1 MDAGVG
7 KTHISSPVS
16 KLQSTLLYIL
26 FCENLCSV
34 LQTIFFFVEIQ
45 CEIAA
50 KVGMIIQRVVLNSR
64 PGMYFPPVKEQF
76 VSYACLVLQN
86 GEGRNRH

>member
-1 MDAGVG
+1 MPELV
-7 KTHISSPVS
+7 KPIFHPQFPNYKV
-16 KLQSTLLYIL
+16 
-26 FCENLCSV
+26 LCFIFFSVKIYVSV